1 MTETACPALPT
12 PTPRL
17 TSMFAL
23 IWFPAVGN
31 IPLELRKRFRVVT
44 RAVVNEGVKT
54 SRPSSPCR
62 DVQPTSTARSAEQ
75 RSVSQGHLLTPGCQV
90 RQGDREWPPVPPA
103 GVRCVSR
110 WLPLKLNFSS

>member
-23 IWFPAVGN
+23 IWFPAVGD

-44 RAVVNEGVKT
+44 GALVNEGVKT

-62 DVQPTSTARSAEQ
+62 DVQPISVRIFPCQPEAGSGCFRSRGA
-75 RSVSQGHLLTPGCQV
+75 
-90 RQGDREWPPVPPA
+90 
-103 GVRCVSR
+103 VSR
-110 WLPLKLNFSS
+110 RSELWYWLKMYI